1 MGARSGAEWATMNEF
16 FHMGGYGAYVW
27 SAYGLSIV
35 AGPDP
40 FTERA
45 PVFAARKRNLN
56 VKKEIKKLG
65 SVMQ

>member
-1 MGARSGAEWATMNEF
+1 MGARPGAEWATMNEF

-35 AGPDP
+35 VLALN
-40 FTERA
+40 
-45 PVFAARKRNLN
+45 VVAARKRNLN